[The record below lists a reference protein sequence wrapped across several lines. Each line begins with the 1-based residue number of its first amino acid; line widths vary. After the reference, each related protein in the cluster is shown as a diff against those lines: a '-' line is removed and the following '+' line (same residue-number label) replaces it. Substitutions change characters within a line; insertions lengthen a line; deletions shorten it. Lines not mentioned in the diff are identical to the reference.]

1 MNTIRKH
8 HRALRK
14 YVKRNPARS
23 SAYFATFT
31 LAINKTYNFKSLGIM
46 MFFAA
51 MIIGLG
57 ESAQRAEHKK
67 TIRAIYLDNDPNI
80 PDETLLN
87 EIADSPNH
95 RRGK

>member
-1 MNTIRKH
+1 
-8 HRALRK
+8 
-14 YVKRNPARS
+14 
-23 SAYFATFT
+23 
-31 LAINKTYNFKSLGIM
+31 